1 MDIATLYR
9 RMTEPQQLPPLDRS
23 VLYAV
28 GALLLVGCVMVTS
41 ASMAIAV
48 QDKQSPFHYLIRYVF
63 AMSVGIGLGV
73 LVYRVPLELWK
84 RAGPWALVLAL
95 LALALVFIPHLGVER
110 NNATRWINLGFLTFQ
125 TAEAAKFLVILWVA
139 AYAANQ
145 ASALRQDWL
154 GVIKPLAAIGLLSLV
169 LLKQPDFGSAALIG
183 ALVVT
188 LLWLAGA
195 STFRLLTL
203 ILLALPFVIHHATAE
218 TYRQERLICFLDPYE
233 GDRPRDA
240 CYQLVQAQLGI
251 SRGGWD
257 GVGLGNGVQ
266 KLFFLP
272 EAHTDFIGVVIA
284 EEFGLLGLLS
294 LMALYIVLVGRAFAL
309 GERAIDRGQL
319 HAAYLAWGVALWFA
333 LQALVSIGVNVGALP
348 TKGLT
353 LPLISSGGS
362 SVMMMLASIG
372 LLLRV
377 SGEVRQPQMDS
388 GRNAARIPVGALS
401 PVTGYGPGGPR

>member
-1 MDIATLYR
+1 MDVAAIFRQILA
-9 RMTEPQQLPPLDRS
+9 PQRLPPLDRS

-28 GALLLVGCVMVTS
+28 CALLVIGSVMVTS

-48 QDKQSPFHYLIRYVF
+48 RDEDSPFHYLIRYIF
-63 AMSVGIGLGV
+63 ATVVGIGLGIV
-73 LVYRVPLELWK
+73 VYRVPLELWK
-84 RAGPWALVLAL
+84 RFGPWALVVAVV
-95 LALALVFIPHLGVER
+95 ALALVFIPGFGVTR
-110 NNATRWINLGFLTFQ
+110 NFATRWVNLGVLTFQ
-125 TAEAAKFLVILWVA
+125 TAEAAKLLVIIWAA

-145 ASALRQDWL
+145 AGPLRHDWS
-154 GVIKPLAAIGLLSLV
+154 GVIKPLAAVAVLSLV
-169 LLKQPDFGSAALIG
+169 LLLQPDFGSAALIG

-195 STFRLLTL
+195 STPRLVLL
-203 ILLALPFVIHHATAE
+203 LLLALPFVIHHATAE
-218 TYRQERLICFLDPYE
+218 VYRQERLTCFLDPYQ
-233 GDRPRDA
+233 GDRAQDA
-240 CYQLVQAQLGI
+240 CYQLVQAQIGI
-251 SRGGWD
+251 SRGGWT

-284 EEFGLLGLLS
+284 EEFGLLGLLG
-294 LMALYIVLVGRAFAL
+294 LMALYVTLVGRAFAL
-309 GERAIDRGQL
+309 GERAMDRGQL
-319 HAAYLAWGVALWFA
+319 HAAYLAWGVALWFG

-362 SVMMMLASIG
+362 SIMMMLAATG

-377 SGEVRQPQMDS
+377 SAEVRRPLQEAEN
-388 GRNAARIPVGALS
+388 NAARVPVGALGS
-401 PVTGYGPGGPR
+401 GYSGAVR

>member
-1 MDIATLYR
+1 MDVAAIFRQITA
-9 RMTEPQQLPPLDRS
+9 PQRLPPLDRA

-28 GALLLVGCVMVTS
+28 GALLVIGSVMVTS

-48 QDKQSPFHYLIRYVF
+48 RDNYSPFHYLIRYVF
-63 AMSVGIGLGV
+63 ATGVGIGLGV
-73 LVYRVPLELWK
+73 LVYRVPLEFWK
-84 RAGPWALVLAL
+84 RSGPWALVLAL
-95 LALALVFIPHLGVER
+95 LVLALVFIPVLGVER
-110 NNATRWINLGFLTFQ
+110 NNATRWINLGVLTFQ
-125 TAEAAKFLVILWVA
+125 TAEAAKFLVILWIA

-145 ASALRQDWL
+145 AAALRHDWL
-154 GVIKPLAAIGLLSLV
+154 GVIKPLGAVGLLSLV

-188 LLWLAGA
+188 LLWLSGA
-195 STFRLLTL
+195 STFRLVAL

-240 CYQLVQAQLGI
+240 CYQLVQAQIGI
-251 SRGGWD
+251 SRGGLD

-284 EEFGLLGLLS
+284 EEFGFLGLLGLI
-294 LMALYIVLVGRAFAL
+294 ALYIALVGRAFAL
-309 GERAIDRGQL
+309 GERAMDRGQS

-333 LQALVSIGVNVGALP
+333 LQSLVSIGVNVGALP

-362 SVMMMLASIG
+362 SVMMMLAAIG

-377 SGEVRQPQMDS
+377 SGEVRQPLVDS
-388 GRNAARIPVGALS
+388 GRNAAKIPVGALAS
-401 PVTGYGPGGPR
+401 AGYGPGGPR

>member
-1 MDIATLYR
+1 MDVAAIFRQITA
-9 RMTEPQQLPPLDRS
+9 PQRLPPLDRA

-28 GALLLVGCVMVTS
+28 GALLVIGSVMVTS

-48 QDKQSPFHYLIRYVF
+48 RDGQSPFHYLIRYVF
-63 AMSVGIGLGV
+63 ATGVGIGLGV

-84 RAGPWALVLAL
+84 RSGPWALVLAL
-95 LALALVFIPHLGVER
+95 LVLALVFIPVLGVER
-110 NNATRWINLGFLTFQ
+110 NNATRWINLGVLTFQ
-125 TAEAAKFLVILWVA
+125 TAEAAKFLVILWIA

-145 ASALRQDWL
+145 AAALRHDWL
-154 GVIKPLAAIGLLSLV
+154 GVIKPLGAVGLLSLV

-188 LLWLAGA
+188 LLWLSGA
-195 STFRLLTL
+195 STFRLVAL

-240 CYQLVQAQLGI
+240 CYQLVQAQIGI
-251 SRGGWD
+251 SRGGLD

-284 EEFGLLGLLS
+284 EEFGFLGLLGLI
-294 LMALYIVLVGRAFAL
+294 ALYIALVGRAFAL
-309 GERAIDRGQL
+309 GERAMDRGQS

-333 LQALVSIGVNVGALP
+333 LQSLVSIGVNVGALP

-362 SVMMMLASIG
+362 SVMMMLAAIG

-377 SGEVRQPQMDS
+377 SGEVRQPLVDS
-388 GRNAARIPVGALS
+388 GRNAAKIPVGALAS
-401 PVTGYGPGGPR
+401 AGYGPGGPR

>member
-1 MDIATLYR
+1 M
-9 RMTEPQQLPPLDRS
+9 
-23 VLYAV
+23 
-28 GALLLVGCVMVTS
+28 
-41 ASMAIAV
+41 
-48 QDKQSPFHYLIRYVF
+48 
-63 AMSVGIGLGV
+63 
-73 LVYRVPLELWK
+73 PLELW
-84 RAGPWALVLAL
+84 RRFGPWALVLAGAVL
-95 LALALVFIPHLGVER
+95 LLVFIPGLGVTR
-110 NNATRWINLGFLTFQ
+110 NNADRWINLGFLTFQ
-125 TAEAAKFLVILWVA
+125 TAEAAKFLVVLWIA

-145 ASALRQDWL
+145 AVALRHEWS
-154 GVIKPLAAIGLLSLV
+154 GVIKPLAAVAILSAV

-183 ALVVT
+183 AVVVT
-188 LLWLAGA
+188 LLWLAGS
-195 STFRLLTL
+195 STPRLLTL

-240 CYQLVQAQLGI
+240 CYQLVQAQIGI

-272 EAHTDFIGVVIA
+272 EAHTDFIGAVIA
-284 EEFGLLGLLS
+284 EEFGLLGILG
-294 LMALYIVLVGRAFAL
+294 LMALYVALVGRAFAL
-309 GERAIDRGQL
+309 GERAMDRSQP
-319 HAAYLAWGVALWFA
+319 HAAYLAWGVALWFGM
-333 LQALVSIGVNVGALP
+333 QSLVSIGVNVGALP

-362 SVMMMLASIG
+362 SVMMTLAAIG

-377 SGEVRQPQMDS
+377 SGEVRQPLLDS

-401 PVTGYGPGGPR
+401 SGAGYGAGGLR